1 MAIIIIIVANFITN
15 VKRVL
20 YINDVNTSKMIKVKA
35 FNNIN
40 HKITFMSKVPTA
52 TPGQRKEID
61 TLMDAIGINPL
72 QTIELYARDIARFI
86 LTKTKGPVVIFVG
99 KGHNGGVGLCV
110 VKHLM
115 NYQVKTAVVLCEDSR
130 KFRQEEKKFLETLL
144 RIKANIFKLKE
155 KDIDV
160 MISQSRLI
168 VDGLVGYQ
176 LHNDPKDKIREAIEL
191 INSSKKKVLSIDIPT
206 GIDSLTGKEHN
217 PHIVANYTVCAG
229 IALTGT
235 KNKKCGQVYLSD
247 VGIPDV
253 VYNAVHFNTKPNFR
267 RRTFYKK

>member
-1 MAIIIIIVANFITN
+1 
-15 VKRVL
+15 
-20 YINDVNTSKMIKVKA
+20 MIKVKA
-35 FNNIN
+35 FKKIN
-40 HKITFMSKVPTA
+40 DKKNFMNKIPTA

-61 TLMDAIGINPL
+61 TLMHAIGINPL

-86 LTKTKGPVVIFVG
+86 LKKTKGPVVIFVG

-110 VKHLM
+110 TKHLM
-115 NYQVKTAVVLCEDSR
+115 NYQIKTAVVLCEDSR
-130 KFRQEEKKFLETLL
+130 KFRQEEKKLMETLL
-144 RIKANIFKLKE
+144 RIKANIFKINE

-160 MISQSRLI
+160 MISQSSLI

-176 LHNDPKDKIREAIEL
+176 LHTDPKNKIKEAIEV

-217 PHIVANYTVCAG
+217 PHIIANYTVCAG

-247 VGIPDV
+247 IGIPDL

-267 RRTFYKK
+267 RKEFYKK